1 MYFNYITNSFSQSP
15 KEKTREETVT
25 EIVKEHVTEIETD
38 EDGNEHE
45 VQKEVEKEVEKTVTV
60 EIHVPEDC
68 VEVDDELCE
77 TMFNEINASTIP
89 KAIFANEYTHYPEVR
104 ELEIIVDQIAEK
116 RKRITDLKRKLD
128 ETDYQAIKYA
138 EGFISETD
146 YAPMKALRQAYRD
159 EINRL
164 EAELASA

>member
-1 MYFNYITNSFSQSP
+1 MYYNYLLNSFSPSP
-15 KEKTREETVT
+15 KEKTREEVIFETIPEV
-25 EIVKEHVTEIETD
+25 VTEIEID
-38 EDGNEHE
+38 EDGNEY
-45 VQKEVEKEVEKTVTV
+45 EVEKEIEREVEKTVTV
-60 EIHVPEDC
+60 EIPIPENC
-68 VEVDDELCE
+68 IEVDDDVCQA
-77 TMFNEINASTIP
+77 MFDEVNNSTTP
-89 KAIFANEYTHYPEVR
+89 KVIVANEETHYPEVR
-104 ELEIIVDQIAEK
+104 DLKIEVDPIEETRARIIE
-116 RKRITDLKRKLD
+116 LKRKLS